1 MATTFSRFVRLNT
14 SASASSFT
22 GPPSANVRLRR
33 RFTVRKSGP
42 VPEFLGMNSPST
54 IGRPAV
60 PWIVV
65 TPEVMLSGSL
75 E

>member
-14 SASASSFT
+14 SARASSFT
-22 GPPSANVRLRR
+22 GPPSANVRLSR
-33 RFTVRKSGP
+33 RFRVKKSGP
-42 VPEFLGMNSPST
+42 VPALRAMNSPST

-60 PWIVV
+60 PWTVV
-65 TPEVMLSGSL
+65 TPEVMLSGSV